1 MAGKTRAS
9 QHGASLED
17 RVAELAASLGLQVQR
32 KVKVGY
38 RLWGRR
44 REIDLVLRKP
54 NSEKILGVECKYQGV
69 SGTAEEKILAVLE
82 DMKHWPIPGLLVID
96 GPGFS
101 EKMRAYLLS
110 TGKVVEFQDV
120 EAWLRLFFV
129 LDG

>member
-1 MAGKTRAS
+1 MAGKGKAVE
-9 QHGASLED
+9 HGNSLEERVASL
-17 RVAELAASLGLQVQR
+17 AANLGLEVRR

-54 NSEKILGVECKYQGV
+54 GTDKILGVECKHQKT

-82 DMKHWPIPGLLVID
+82 DMKHWPIPGLLVIE

-110 TGKVVEFQDV
+110 TGKVVEF
-120 EAWLRLFFV
+120 ENLEEWLRLFFV
-129 LDG
+129 LD